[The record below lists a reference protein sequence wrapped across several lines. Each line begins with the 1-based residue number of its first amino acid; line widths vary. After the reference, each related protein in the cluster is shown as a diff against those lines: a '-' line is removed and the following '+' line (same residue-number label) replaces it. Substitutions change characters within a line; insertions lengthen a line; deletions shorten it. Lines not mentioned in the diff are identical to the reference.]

1 MRHTKLKSRHR
12 QGQSVSRWGYG
23 VASGVALVAW
33 LPAVSWGCAVC
44 WGGDDAL
51 AHGISVSI
59 LFLMSMPFLIGGSI
73 FGIIFVA
80 HKRAQGARWPSW
92 PIKNVAWGQKEAE
105 K

>member
-1 MRHTKLKSRHR
+1 M
-12 QGQSVSRWGYG
+12 SRWGCG
-23 VASGVALVAW
+23 IASGVALVAL
-33 LPAVSWGCAVC
+33 LPAVSRGCTVC

-80 HKRAQGARWPSW
+80 YKRARGTRWPSW
-92 PIKNVAWGQKEAE
+92 SIKNVAWGQKEAE